1 MLFIPREPQG
11 TPKGVAITNEALMNT
26 VNDINERFQV
36 TEEDQIIGISSF
48 GFDLSVYDVFGALTS
63 GASLLLHDKQENIY
77 GMLDKLKHFQVSIW
91 NTVPAL
97 MKILV
102 QELDEDY
109 VNERLRLVMLSGDW
123 IPTDLPEMI
132 RKKFPNAQII
142 SLGGATEAAIWSIY
156 YPIHE
161 VAKDWSSIPY
171 GYPLAN
177 QTMYVLGYNG
187 MPVPV
192 GVEGDIF
199 IGGAGVA
206 VGYQNDPEKTA
217 EAFIDHPMYGKNLS
231 YRRQRCILTGGLYD
245 FPRKKRYPG
254 EKSTVIEW
262 SLEKSRT
269 A

>member
-1 MLFIPREPQG
+1 
-11 TPKGVAITNEALMNT
+11 
-26 VNDINERFQV
+26 
-36 TEEDQIIGISSF
+36 
-48 GFDLSVYDVFGALTS
+48 
-63 GASLLLHDKQENIY
+63 
-77 GMLDKLKHFQVSIW
+77 
-91 NTVPAL
+91 
-97 MKILV
+97 
-102 QELDEDY
+102 
-109 VNERLRLVMLSGDW
+109 MLSGDW

-217 EAFIDHPMYGKNLS
+217 EAFIDHPMYGKIYRTGDRGVFSPEGYMIFHGRRDTQVKINGNRVELGEIENCLKRQDSVLNAVPRWQQRIMGSKHLFAYLCS
-231 YRRQRCILTGGLYD
+231 YGWKPL
-245 FPRKKRYPG
+245 
-254 EKSTVIEW
+254 
-262 SLEKSRT
+262 
-269 A
+269 